1 MKVGIYAR
9 VSTKEQNV
17 ENQMSELTKYCQ
29 ARNYEI
35 FKVYTEVGVSGSK
48 ESRPSFDCLMNDAH
62 KRKFDIL
69 LVWKLDRLSRS
80 LKHLLNTLDTL
91 NSLNISFVSYN
102 DNIDTTTPQGKLMF
116 QLIGAFAEFE
126 RELIRERVCLGL
138 RRARTQGKALGR
150 KKLDINKYQVAQLR
164 SQGMSLRTI
173 AKELNVSVGT
183 VYNLLSVQKTLLP
196 K

>member
-1 MKVGIYAR
+1 M
-9 VSTKEQNV
+9 
-17 ENQMSELTKYCQ
+17 
-29 ARNYEI
+29 
-35 FKVYTEVGVSGSK
+35 
-48 ESRPSFDCLMNDAH
+48 
-62 KRKFDIL
+62 
-69 LVWKLDRLSRS
+69 
-80 LKHLLNTLDTL
+80 
-91 NSLNISFVSYN
+91 SYN

>member
-138 RRARTQGKALGR
+138 KRAKEQGKTLGR
-150 KKLDINKYQVAQLR
+150 HKRDIDLKLISKYQLN
-164 SQGMSLRTI
+164 GLSLRKI
-173 AKELNVSVGT
+173 AKLCKV
-183 VYNLLSVQKTLLP
+183 
-196 K
+196 